1 MKLFRLYGSQDY
13 RSLYYKNRDFGK
25 KYVGKFIGTA
35 FYDEWEKCEAEV
47 RFKGKWGDKEIDIMD
62 FGGLMGVALNHKAKS
77 KLEDLILPYSELLPL
92 ELMGEELYLL
102 NPIIVLDCLDLKKCQ
117 TKKISPLYDE
127 KITKY
132 VFERGRNYPSI
143 FRIKN
148 EPRKYI
154 VTEEFAK
161 RLEENTLVGYV
172 LNELWDSED
181 VG

>member
-13 RSLYYKNRDFGK
+13 ISLYYKNRDLGK

-92 ELMGEELYLL
+92 ELEGEELYLL
-102 NPIIVLDCLDLKKCQ
+102 NPIVVLDCLDLKKCQ
-117 TKKISPLYDE
+117 TKKTPPLYDE

-132 VFERGRNYPSI
+132 VFEMGRDYPSI

-161 RLEENTLVGYV
+161 RLEDNALVGYV
-172 LNELWDSED
+172 LNELWDPED
-181 VG
+181 AG